1 MGGVIETKKVGR
13 STREHFYPALGTA
26 EAKQIRFHDLR
37 HTYASIL
44 IKQGENLKYILTL
57 QNKSPILKRKN
68 IFISNHS
75 QLKIDFH
82 PFGYIFCYNWRL
94 LCLAT

>member
-1 MGGVIETKKVGR
+1 MADHIFSFQT
-13 STREHFYPALGTA
+13 TYNLTDNFY
-26 EAKQIRFHDLR
+26 
-37 HTYASIL
+37 
-44 IKQGENLKYILTL
+44 LTL

-75 QLKIDFH
+75 QLKIDFQ